1 MNIDLSGKTAL
12 ITGGSMGLGRAMGL
26 KMAAA
31 GANVVVVARRQ
42 EHIDQ
47 AVEQI
52 NALNAGKAHGISC
65 DVTDPTAI
73 EACYKEAVATFGQV
87 DILVNNAGSSLRG
100 PFLEMTDEQW
110 KGDIELKLFAQIR
123 FSRLAFAD
131 MKARKWGRIINVLNT
146 GAKAP
151 PAQGAPT
158 AVTRAAGLA
167 LSKILANEGAPH
179 GILVNA
185 LMTGLIDSDQHVRK
199 HAADTR
205 NISYED
211 FKVEMAENAKIPL
224 GRIGRSEEFANVA
237 CFLASDAASY
247 VTGVDINIDGGRS
260 PVT

>member
-1 MNIDLSGKTAL
+1 MQIDLTGRTAL
-12 ITGGSMGLGRAMGL
+12 ITGGSMGLGRAMAE
-26 KMAAA
+26 KMAGA
-31 GANVVVVARRQ
+31 GANVVCVARRQ
-42 EHIDQ
+42 EPLDETVAAIK
-47 AVEQI
+47 A
-52 NALNAGKAHGISC
+52 AGGKAHGISC
-65 DVTDPTAI
+65 DVTDPAAI
-73 EACYKEAVATFGQV
+73 EAAYKEAVATFGQV

-110 KGDIELKLFAQIR
+110 KGDLELKLFAQIR

-131 MKARKWGRIINVLNT
+131 MKERRWGRIINVLNT

-151 PAQGAPT
+151 AAQGAPT
-158 AVTRAAGLA
+158 AVSRAAGLA

-179 GILVNA
+179 NILVNA
-185 LMTGLIDSDQHVRK
+185 LMTGLIDSDQHVRR

-205 NISYED
+205 GISYED
-211 FKVEMAENAKIPL
+211 FKKEMAEKNKIPL
-224 GRIGRSEEFANVA
+224 GRVGDAEEFANVA

>member
-1 MNIDLSGKTAL
+1 MQIDLSGRTAL
-12 ITGGSMGLGRAMGL
+12 ITGGSMGLGRAMAER
-26 KMAAA
+26 MAAS
-31 GANVVVVARRQ
+31 GASVVVVARRQ
-42 EHIDQ
+42 EPID
-47 AVEQI
+47 ACVKAI
-52 NALNAGKAHGISC
+52 TDAGGKAHGISC
-65 DVTDPTAI
+65 DVTDPAAI
-73 EACYKEAVATFGQV
+73 EAAYKEAVQTFGKV

-110 KGDIELKLFAQIR
+110 RGDIELKLFAQIR

-151 PAQGAPT
+151 PAEGAPT

-167 LSKILANEGAPH
+167 LSKVLSNEGAPH
-179 GILVNA
+179 NILVNA

-199 HAADTR
+199 HAADNR
-205 NISYED
+205 GLSYDE
-211 FKVEMAENAKIPL
+211 FKVEMAEKARIPI
-224 GRIGRSEEFANVA
+224 GRIGRAEEFANVA

>member
-1 MNIDLSGKTAL
+1 MQIDLSGRTVL
-12 ITGGSMGLGRAMGL
+12 ITGGSMGLGRAMGE

-31 GANVVVVARRQ
+31 GANVVPVARRQ
-42 EHIDQ
+42 GPIDETVK
-47 AVEQI
+47 AI
-52 NALNAGKAHGISC
+52 TAAGGKAHDISC
-65 DVTDPTAI
+65 DVTDPSAI
-73 EACYKEAVATFGQV
+73 EAAYKEAVSTFGQV

-131 MKARKWGRIINVLNT
+131 MKERRWGRIINVLNT

-151 PAQGAPT
+151 PAEGAPT

-167 LSKILANEGAPH
+167 LSKILSNEGAPYNV
-179 GILVNA
+179 LVNA
-185 LMTGLIDSDQHVRK
+185 LMTGLIDSDQHVRR
-199 HAADTR
+199 HANDDR
-205 NISYED
+205 GISYED
-211 FKVEMAENAKIPL
+211 FKVEMAEKAKIPI
-224 GRIGRSEEFANVA
+224 GRIGESEEFANVA